1 MMPGSRRRYSA
12 PRPRLR
18 GEDVHYV
25 AGDEA
30 TRGYLAVPE
39 GEGPFPALVLIHE
52 WNGLV
57 DRVRQ
62 VADAM
67 ADEGYVALAADLF
80 QGRTGSNPDENMALI
95 AEANADPDAVIANLN
110 EAVNFLRA
118 RDDVTGAIGTM
129 GWCFG
134 GGIALSYALG
144 GEHHDATAIFYGR
157 LVTDPEVLA
166 VIDHEVYGTFA
177 EMDTGPPPG
186 QVNQFVDALRAQG
199 IENDVHIYDAVNHGF
214 WLRVDDDP
222 DLRTAPRTGCMG
234 PAQGLPRAHARGLM
248 LVRLRPARLLAGLSR
263 SGPSAVG
270 LALAV
275 LLGARVEAQQAGP
288 SNPFA
293 GFETHFLSNGVKVWF
308 KQLPG
313 APNVSV
319 SVGVPVGSDAD
330 PPGKEQL
337 AHFHRAH
344 ALLRP

>member
-1 MMPGSRRRYSA
+1 MTSTPQLSRVLGTSFLLPLLACAPASEGGEESGGSGGMEVRIEMGSTDDGGLPAAILGTA
-12 PRPRLR
+12 PAPR

-80 QGRTGSNPDENMALI
+80 QGRTGSNPDENRALM
-95 AEANADPDAVIANLN
+95 AEANADPNAVIGNLN

-157 LVTDPEVLA
+157 LVTDPAVLA
-166 VIDHEVYGTFA
+166 GIDHEVYGTFA
-177 EMDTGPPPG
+177 EMDGGIPPE

-222 DLRTAPRTGCMG
+222 ELRTAPAQDAWERLKAYLERT
-234 PAQGLPRAHARGLM
+234 
-248 LVRLRPARLLAGLSR
+248 LAS
-263 SGPSAVG
+263 
-270 LALAV
+270 
-275 LLGARVEAQQAGP
+275 
-288 SNPFA
+288 
-293 GFETHFLSNGVKVWF
+293 
-308 KQLPG
+308 
-313 APNVSV
+313 
-319 SVGVPVGSDAD
+319 
-330 PPGKEQL
+330 
-337 AHFHRAH
+337 
-344 ALLRP
+344 